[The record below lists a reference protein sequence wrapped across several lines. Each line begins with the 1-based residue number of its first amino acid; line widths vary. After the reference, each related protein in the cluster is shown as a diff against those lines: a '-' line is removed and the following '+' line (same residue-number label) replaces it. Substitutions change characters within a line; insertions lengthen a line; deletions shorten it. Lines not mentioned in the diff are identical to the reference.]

1 MAEDAFGIVGTVIA
15 SAYHVESVVAEGGFG
30 TVYRAH
36 HGGFRAPVALKCLRL
51 PPGILPEAR
60 QHFLESFRAEAEL
73 LFRLSASI
81 PTVVRPLHV
90 DAFTAVDG
98 RFVPYLVLEW
108 LEGHTL
114 DALIRKR
121 RADNQ
126 APLPLKKLVRL
137 LSPVARALERAH
149 NFNGP
154 DGPVSIVHRDLKP
167 ENIFVANVA
176 GEETVKILDFG
187 IGKAKSMVSQVA
199 GRASQGTGGIATF
212 TPAYGSPEQWAP
224 KRYGQTGPWTDV
236 WGLALTLSEAL
247 VGHPIIDGD
256 PAGIMG
262 TVLDPNRRP
271 TPGSEGVIVSD
282 EVERVFLKALA
293 LDPRERYA
301 DAGVF
306 WNELLAAARITS
318 GEMQEVR
325 MPRDFRAEPGGGTRV
340 ERVEV
345 ARRSPSNR
353 PPTPGGTLPLPPLHA
368 APPQPLVHVGAT
380 QGLHPLEAPIGSA
393 AQVAAQV
400 LQPLA
405 LEPISH
411 VSRGLPPAASGS
423 FEVPDLDLAP
433 VSQKPVPRTSSGM
446 RQAVAP
452 PVQVADL
459 DDLAADFGPSASLDL
474 DLPSH
479 DPLVRRASSGG
490 MAAVRPSEPPPPQSL
505 GNVPVPRRS
514 SYPPPE
520 RSGSVPPVALTPS
533 VPPVAPVP
541 AAHSLPP
548 VSRGGMQYSPL
559 PQVPIAMPEAKP
571 AFRFKLAADPHAT
584 LVERLLPGGLVL
596 GGAILVTILDQVYSA
611 VSGEIFTIG
620 PLRTSVL
627 AGLVMLLGVALCVY
641 RFKRD

>member
-1 MAEDAFGIVGTVIA
+1 
-15 SAYHVESVVAEGGFG
+15 
-30 TVYRAH
+30 
-36 HGGFRAPVALKCLRL
+36 
-51 PPGILPEAR
+51 
-60 QHFLESFRAEAEL
+60 
-73 LFRLSASI
+73 
-81 PTVVRPLHV
+81 
-90 DAFTAVDG
+90 
-98 RFVPYLVLEW
+98 
-108 LEGHTL
+108 
-114 DALIRKR
+114 
-121 RADNQ
+121 
-126 APLPLKKLVRL
+126 
-137 LSPVARALERAH
+137 
-149 NFNGP
+149 
-154 DGPVSIVHRDLKP
+154 
-167 ENIFVANVA
+167 
-176 GEETVKILDFG
+176 
-187 IGKAKSMVSQVA
+187 
-199 GRASQGTGGIATF
+199 
-212 TPAYGSPEQWAP
+212 
-224 KRYGQTGPWTDV
+224 
-236 WGLALTLSEAL
+236 LTLSEAL

-256 PAGIMG
+256 PAAIMG

-282 EVERVFLKALA
+282 EVERVFYKALA

-325 MPRDFRAEPGGGTRV
+325 MPRDLRAEHGGGPRV

-353 PPTPGGTLPLPPLHA
+353 PPAPHGTVPLPP
-368 APPQPLVHVGAT
+368 VHVGAT

-393 AQVAAQV
+393 AQGAAQV

-405 LEPISH
+405 LEPISPF
-411 VSRGLPPAASGS
+411 SRGLPPAASGA

-452 PVQVADL
+452 PVEMDDLTADL
-459 DDLAADFGPSASLDL
+459 GPSASLDL

-479 DPLVRRASSGG
+479 DPIARRASSGG
-490 MAAVRPSEPPPPQSL
+490 MAAVRPSEPPPRSL
-505 GNVPVPRRS
+505 GNPPVARRS

-520 RSGSVPPVALTPS
+520 RSGSVPPVAVTAS
-533 VPPVAPVP
+533 VPPVAPLPLVSP
-541 AAHSLPP
+541 SNSVPP
-548 VSRGGMQYSPL
+548 VSAGGSRGGVHYSPL
-559 PQVPIAMPEAKP
+559 PQVPMATPEPAKP
-571 AFRFKLAADPHAT
+571 AFQFKLAAAPHAT

-596 GGAILVTILDQVYSA
+596 GGAILVTILDQVYTA
-611 VSGEIFTIG
+611 VSGEIFTLG

>member
-60 QHFLESFRAEAEL
+60 QHFLDSFRAEAEL

-108 LEGHTL
+108 LEGSTL

-121 RADNQ
+121 RAENQ

-256 PAGIMG
+256 PAAIMG

-282 EVERVFLKALA
+282 EVERVFTKALA

-325 MPRDFRAEPGGGTRV
+325 MPRDFRAEQGGGPRV

-353 PPTPGGTLPLPPLHA
+353 PPALGGTVPLPP
-368 APPQPLVHVGAT
+368 VHVGPT

-405 LEPISH
+405 LEPISPI
-411 VSRGLPPAASGS
+411 SRGSPPAASGS

-433 VSQKPVPRTSSGM
+433 VSQKPVPRTVSGM

-452 PVQVADL
+452 PVVEMDDLTADL
-459 DDLAADFGPSASLDL
+459 GPSASLDL
-474 DLPSH
+474 DLPAH

-490 MAAVRPSEPPPPQSL
+490 MPAVRPPDPPPQSL
-505 GNVPVPRRS
+505 GGQSVPRRS
-514 SYPPPE
+514 SYPPPPE
-520 RSGSVPPVALTPS
+520 RTGSVPPVALS
-533 VPPVAPVP
+533 ASAPPVAPVMP
-541 AAHSLPP
+541 SNSVPP
-548 VSRGGMQYSPL
+548 FSQGGSRGGMQRSPL
-559 PQVPIAMPEAKP
+559 PQIPVSLPDPAKP
-571 AFRFKLAADPHAT
+571 AFQFKLAADPHAT

-611 VSGEIFTIG
+611 ISGEIFTIG